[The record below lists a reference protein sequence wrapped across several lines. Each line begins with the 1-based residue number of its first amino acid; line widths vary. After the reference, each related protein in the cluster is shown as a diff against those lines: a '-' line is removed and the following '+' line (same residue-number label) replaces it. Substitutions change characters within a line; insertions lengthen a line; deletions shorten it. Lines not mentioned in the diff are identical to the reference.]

1 MTWWKIYYCFYL
13 FIYFSFFERE
23 SESKKYHNSCPNE
36 NFFAI
41 YKHKLI
47 MYYFCSFAVLLY
59 ISLYH
64 YIVLTA
70 DKIFKFL
77 LLSLRG
83 LRLFLYQTIERN
95 SFIKKVTQDSI
106 WIWEI
111 FCETIFTLL
120 YNNFTRVKIV
130 SSSYLVLVLFIITI
144 IFKFYF
150 SFQAILL

>member
-1 MTWWKIYYCFYL
+1 MKNILLFL
-13 FIYFSFFERE
+13 FIYLFFFYFFERK
-23 SESKKYHNSCPNE
+23 SESKKYHNSSPNE

-47 MYYFCSFAVLLY
+47 IYYFCSFAVLLY
-59 ISLYH
+59 ISLFH

-70 DKIFKFL
+70 DRIFKLL

-95 SFIKKVTQDSI
+95 SSIKKVTQDSI

-130 SSSYLVLVLFIITI
+130 SS
-144 IFKFYF
+144 
-150 SFQAILL
+150 